1 MNIPDNIKLLIRSVA
16 PTLLTALSLPPPLN
30 LIAATVVSSIL
41 SKNLPGNVAQQSDNA
56 GNSINPAAMT
66 PEQIID
72 VIKNNQTSPSIV
84 TDLRSAEESLKHY
97 EITSGIRFA
106 ELALQEKQSIQ
117 DFQINSGIAGNIFN
131 SGIKIVWIAMS
142 GLLVVIIISLLLLI
156 PGVQI
161 PNEKQSIVTAVFG
174 IIGTVIGFING
185 LASNIVGYYWG
196 SSQGSKE
203 KGIEM
208 ASSFKN
214 LGESV
219 AKTLETNAAVANN
232 TASNAPQEK
241 PQQELPRSS
250 ARGSDDIASP
260 PVPAK
265 PTLLNDTWSELA
277 APHDFISSGVSW
289 NLQKD
294 GISIQGTTPSGTQG
308 KPTTVEKIWDLYG
321 PYCVQASK
329 MYGVPVELI
338 IATIATESGGDRN
351 ARRAEPQI
359 HDESVG
365 LMQTLVKTARGALG
379 RPSLTG
385 DDLLDPATSIE
396 AGTAY
401 IAHQRYVTH
410 FDPPKVAAAYNAG
423 SLRVDN
429 ASANRWKMHCY
440 PKGTGRHI
448 DNFVSWFN
456 DCMKEEVQTK
466 WNDNKDISSFSSIFK

>member
-1 MNIPDNIKLLIRSVA
+1 MDIPDNIKLLIKSVA

-30 LIAATVVSSIL
+30 LIAATVVSAIL
-41 SKNLPGNVAQQSDNA
+41 NKYLPDNVTQRADNTGNT
-56 GNSINPAAMT
+56 INPAAMT
-66 PEQIID
+66 PEQIVT
-72 VIKNNQTSPSIV
+72 VINDNQTSPVIV
-84 TDLRSAEESLKHY
+84 SDLKNAEESLKQY

-131 SGIKIVWIAMS
+131 SGIKIVWIAMG
-142 GLLVVIIISLLLLI
+142 GLLIVVVIALLLLI
-156 PGVQI
+156 PGFNF
-161 PNEKQSIVTAVFG
+161 PPGKESIVTAVFG

-196 SSQGSKE
+196 SSQGSKD

-208 ASSFKN
+208 ANSFKA
-214 LGESV
+214 LGDSV
-219 AKTLETNAAVANN
+219 AKSLEPKTTPTNNPTSSVA
-232 TASNAPQEK
+232 TKEQPAELSASS
-241 PQQELPRSS
+241 RVDS
-250 ARGSDDIASP
+250 GDISSP
-260 PVPAK
+260 PNPAK
-265 PTLLNDTWSELA
+265 KSLLMDTKSELV
-277 APHDFISSGVSW
+277 APHDFINGGVNWS
-289 NLQKD
+289 LQKE
-294 GISIQGTTPSGTQG
+294 GISIDGTLPSGTQG

-321 PYCVQASK
+321 PYCLQASK

-338 IATIATESGGDRN
+338 IATIATESGGDKN

-359 HDESVG
+359 NDESVG

-379 RPSLTG
+379 RPSLSG

-429 ASANRWKMHCY
+429 ADANRWKMHCY

-456 DCMKEEVQTK
+456 DCMKDEIQAKLDENNEVST
-466 WNDNKDISSFSSIFK
+466 FGAIFK